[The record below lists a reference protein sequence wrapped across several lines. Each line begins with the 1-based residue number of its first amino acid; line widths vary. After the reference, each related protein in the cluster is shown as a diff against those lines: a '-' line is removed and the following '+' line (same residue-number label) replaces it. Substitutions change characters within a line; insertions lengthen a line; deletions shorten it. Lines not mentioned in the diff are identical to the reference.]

1 MGYYSAVGISIKEKD
16 YQKLTKNIEKCLDF
30 EGDTTNQETIKDVKR
45 LMACCDANYK
55 FIPDDDTKEVY
66 HYFGWDYI
74 KWYEN
79 HFAEVDYIMDF
90 IHSLEDYNFIR
101 LGEDTDDIHE
111 EINSDLYTI
120 CVERSIEVCGKEI
133 KEEDENNV

>member
-16 YQKLTKNIEKCLDF
+16 YQKLQNNIKKGLDF
-30 EGDTTNQETIKDVKR
+30 EDDTAKQGTIKDVKR
-45 LMACCDANYK
+45 LMACCDTSYK
-55 FIPDDDTKEVY
+55 FIPDGEKEVY

-90 IHSLEDYNFIR
+90 IRSFDDGYNFIR
-101 LGEDTDDIHE
+101 LGEDVDDTQE

-120 CVERSIEVCGKEI
+120 CVERSIEVCGKKI
-133 KEEDENNV
+133 EEDENNV